1 MFQINLQS
9 SDLSKTKQIFY
20 HRTSQSLK
28 NKDLLSEP
36 PKGEF
41 DMQHFAPNLL
51 EHSTFLEEGDVD
63 QGQDNTEDN
72 WKKMTLVILYNE
84 FLKESCEYGTQH
96 TVECFRFMNSFPV
109 FVINLTS

>member
-1 MFQINLQS
+1 MFVYIKKERQDCMFQINLQS

-41 DMQHFAPNLL
+41 DM
-51 EHSTFLEEGDVD
+51 
-63 QGQDNTEDN
+63 
-72 WKKMTLVILYNE
+72 
-84 FLKESCEYGTQH
+84 
-96 TVECFRFMNSFPV
+96 
-109 FVINLTS
+109 

>member
-1 MFQINLQS
+1 MVAFIKIMSVSSLPCMEQTWHFTRGMLMFVYIKKERQDCMFQINLQS

-41 DMQHFAPNLL
+41 DM
-51 EHSTFLEEGDVD
+51 
-63 QGQDNTEDN
+63 
-72 WKKMTLVILYNE
+72 
-84 FLKESCEYGTQH
+84 
-96 TVECFRFMNSFPV
+96 
-109 FVINLTS
+109 